1 VAALS
6 NAMLL
11 EKDQKRYLS
20 MLTIGQCVCR
30 SDRLVQPVFLSIP
43 DFPIKKGLVS
53 DEDLKRHMQ
62 RYLQN
67 LTPQLPPLPEKGN
80 ICGIQNQETLTPLGR
95 IMLENIALKP
105 FLGLVKRFKEL
116 GLKVSHGYRVIEELT
131 AYNHIVA
138 LTIDGNRLY
147 DLTANGKKKLGKKI
161 ILKGRGGLEH
171 RYYIEKI
178 KAHYLTNEG
187 FTFLEKDDIDL
198 VVETIEKRLALQ
210 VETGKSDLQANLT
223 KLGGYA
229 ADLKYVVAT
238 NPETEIRL
246 KELLYDLLIPGKE
259 NIRILFVKDF
269 LNNPPIL

>member
-1 VAALS
+1 VAALA

-11 EKDQKRYLS
+11 EKDQKKYLS
-20 MLTIGQCVCR
+20 MLSIGQCVCR

-43 DFPIKKGLVS
+43 DFPIQKGLVS

-67 LTPQLPPLPEKGN
+67 LKPQLPSLPERGT
-80 ICGIQNQETLTPLGR
+80 ICGIQNTETLSPLGR

-116 GLKVSHGYRVIEELT
+116 GLKVSHGYNVIEELT
-131 AYNHIVA
+131 ARDLI
-138 LTIDGNRLY
+138 LPMTIDGNRLY
-147 DLTANGKKKLGKKI
+147 DLTAKGKKSLGKKI
-161 ILKGRGGLEH
+161 TLQGRGGLEH

-178 KAHYLTNEG
+178 KAHYLANEG

-198 VVETIEKRLALQ
+198 VVETIDKKLALQ
-210 VETGKSDLQANLT
+210 VETGKSDLQANLM
-223 KLGGYA
+223 KLGGFA

-246 KELLYDLLIPGKE
+246 KEMLYDLLVPAKE
-259 NIRILFVKDF
+259 NIKILFVKDF
-269 LNNPPIL
+269 LNDPPIL